1 MRPDDLPHGV
11 SEPGAGAA
19 VEVLTGGNNTKH
31 VVRVGETVRRARG
44 HRAADIADLLRYLE
58 SVGFAYAPR
67 FLGVDEQ
74 GREILTFIPGETTDH
89 PSQRATGA
97 YRQAGWML
105 RELHTATAGH
115 PRSAGHECIV
125 HGDPGPFN
133 TIFQRG
139 WPVAFIDWDSSGPG
153 QRLDDVAYMAWT
165 WCIQS
170 QGNVPIADQARHLR
184 ELREG
189 YGDVPAE
196 ELIEAIVWR
205 QTLIATKESA
215 NRLDPSKSDARRR
228 HAERAIAWATSDRDL
243 VERNRD
249 TFLWALERRS

>member
-1 MRPDDLPHGV
+1 MRRDDLPHEV
-11 SEPGAGAA
+11 PEPGAGA
-19 VEVLTGGNNTKH
+19 VVLTGGNSTKH
-31 VVRVGETVRRARG
+31 VIRVGETVRRARG
-44 HRAADIADLLRYLE
+44 HRAGDVADLLRYLE

-74 GREILTFIPGETTDH
+74 GRDILTFIRGETTDH
-89 PSQRATGA
+89 PSQRAAGA
-97 YRQAGWML
+97 YRQGGRML
-105 RELHTATAGH
+105 RELHTVTAGH
-115 PRSAGHECIV
+115 PRLSVGNECIV

-184 ELREG
+184 DLRDG

-196 ELIEAIVWR
+196 ELIEAIVRR

-215 NRLDPSKSDARRR
+215 NRLDPSKSDTRRR
-228 HAERAIAWATSDRDL
+228 HAERAIAWAISDRDL
-243 VERNRD
+243 VEQNRD
-249 TFLWALERRS
+249 TFLRALERRS